1 MNKYELLVII
11 SDTANEEARNAT
23 IEKIESILTNN
34 GATIEAT
41 DKWGMKK
48 FAYPINYRN
57 EGFYILYTLTA
68 PSTCPGAAESAFS
81 ITENVVRSMFVR
93 K

>member
-11 SDTANEEARNAT
+11 SDTATEDARNAT
-23 IEKIESILTNN
+23 IEKIQTILANN

-41 DKWGMKK
+41 DTWGMKK

-57 EGFYILYTLTA
+57 EGFYILYTITA
-68 PSTCPGAAESAFS
+68 PAECPSTAEATFS
-81 ITENVVRSMFVR
+81 ITENIVRSMFVR